1 MDNTSAYGQMDFSL
15 PHDVIKLPSKGKFY
29 RNKKESLKV
38 GYLTAEDE
46 NILLSP
52 NIGTDGIISR
62 LLRQKIYEPN
72 FDINELI
79 DADVQAILVFL
90 RNTSFGPEYNFTLI
104 DPATG
109 KEFEGAIILDSVDY
123 VQAIHEPSEQGYF
136 TTTLPKSGHKVV
148 CKIMNMGDQNELE
161 KIIQTYPKGFIAPTA
176 TKRLEKQII
185 SIDDNE
191 QRDYVS
197 KIIPQLPIAD
207 SKFLRK
213 FLNECEP
220 KVDLKREIVAPS
232 GEKVTMNVSFGA
244 EFFRPFF

>member
-1 MDNTSAYGQMDFSL
+1 MDNTAAYGQMDFSL

-46 NILLSP
+46 NILLSA

-90 RNTSFGPEYNFTLI
+90 RNTSFGPEYNFSMI

-109 KEFEGAIILDSVDY
+109 KEFEGSIILDAVDY
-123 VQAIHEPSEQGYF
+123 IKPIHEPNENGFLIPHY
-136 TTTLPKSGHKVV
+136 LKVV
-148 CKIMNMGDQNELE
+148 IK
-161 KIIQTYPKGFIAPTA
+161 
-176 TKRLEKQII
+176 
-185 SIDDNE
+185 
-191 QRDYVS
+191 
-197 KIIPQLPIAD
+197 
-207 SKFLRK
+207 
-213 FLNECEP
+213 
-220 KVDLKREIVAPS
+220 
-232 GEKVTMNVSFGA
+232 
-244 EFFRPFF
+244 